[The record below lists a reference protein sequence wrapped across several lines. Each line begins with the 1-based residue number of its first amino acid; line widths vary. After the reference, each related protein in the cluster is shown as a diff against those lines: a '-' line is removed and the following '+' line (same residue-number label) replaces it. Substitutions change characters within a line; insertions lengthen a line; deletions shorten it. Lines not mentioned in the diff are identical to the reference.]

1 MRSLITLGLERRI
14 IYLQSVFRVQTIRAT
29 TKPSTAKCDLNTY
42 TLFLLAES
50 KYPGCTR
57 LAEIMGD
64 LSHDSVNRFL
74 LRERYEPRDLFDE
87 VKPYI
92 NLVDGTLSADDT
104 VIDKPHSDPKL
115 TELLGYIYSG
125 RHHRTV
131 KGIQLIT
138 LYYTDLSGKSVPV
151 NYRIYNKQEGQ
162 TKNDYLREMITEVW
176 EWGLKPKA
184 ITTDAWYSSRKNLKF
199 FKNKGLEFLTGIAKN
214 RLCSV
219 DGKNY
224 TQVQNIEIP
233 DNGLIVHL
241 KKFGQ
246 VKIFRRIF
254 QNEIPRYYIMYVP
267 DKDALFLIT
276 LAKFKELHSIHWG
289 IECYHRAI
297 KQVCGIELF
306 MVRTSEAIKTHFFS
320 AIRAFTQLELMRTEE
335 LIENWYEVQ
344 RNLSLQVARDFILE
358 QLAQEIGLNAHSQTL
373 VNA

>member
-1 MRSLITLGLERRI
+1 MR
-14 IYLQSVFRVQTIRAT
+14 VT
-29 TKPSTAKCDLNTY
+29 TKPSTAKCDLDTY

-57 LAEIMGD
+57 LADIMED

-162 TKNDYLREMITEVW
+162 TKNDYLREMITEVL

-199 FKNKGLEFLTGIAKN
+199 FKNKELEFLTGIAKN

-233 DNGLIVHL
+233 ENGLIVHL

-246 VKIFRRIF
+246 VKVFRRNF
-254 QNEIPRYYIMYVP
+254 KNEIPRYYIMYVP

-306 MVRTSEAIKTHFFS
+306 MVRTSDAIKTHFFS

-358 QLAQEIGLNAHSQTL
+358 HLEQRVGLNAHSQIP

>member
-1 MRSLITLGLERRI
+1 MRAW
-14 IYLQSVFRVQTIRAT
+14 TIRVT
-29 TKPSTAKCDLNTY
+29 TKPSQAKCDLNTY

-57 LAEIMGD
+57 LADIMED

-74 LRERYEPRDLFDE
+74 LRERYEPKDLFDE
-87 VKPYI
+87 VKLSI
-92 NLVDGTLSADDT
+92 NLVGGTLSADDT

-115 TELLGYIYSG
+115 TELIGYFYSG

-151 NYRIYNKQEGQ
+151 NYRIYNKQDGQ
-162 TKNDYLREMITEVW
+162 TKNDYLREMITEVLV
-176 EWGLKPKA
+176 WGLEPHTV
-184 ITTDAWYSSRKNLKF
+184 TTDAWYSSNKNLKF
-199 FKNKGLEFLTGIAKN
+199 FKNKELKFLTGIAKN

-233 DNGLIVHL
+233 ENGLIVYL
-241 KKFGQ
+241 KNFVQ
-246 VKIFRRIF
+246 VKVFRRIF
-254 QNEIPRYYIMYVP
+254 KNEIPRYYIMYVP
-267 DKDALFLIT
+267 NKDALFLIS
-276 LAKFKELHSIHWG
+276 LVEFKKLHSIHWG

-320 AIRAFTQLELMRTEE
+320 AIRAFTQLELMRTQE

-344 RNLSLQVARDFILE
+344 RNLSLQVARDFILKHLE
-358 QLAQEIGLNAHSQTL
+358 QRVGLNAHSQIP